1 MQAEKRSLQA
11 PRENFSVKMKT
22 KTIFLLLALLV
33 VLISGCIDQKKEITL
48 DEPGNVSSYEFEVF
62 LDEWNN
68 NTPEN
73 TTTYYILEDKTE
85 VQAVHIVINSSK
97 LEIFPPDSLGGSSEE
112 DPIKNFVLL
121 VEPAN
126 ETVASSETFMRLS
139 TSSNVSDM
147 NHNLTQEV
155 AQNMKVINLEFEEPV
170 TGFIAYTLDT
180 PGTQSFT
187 FMKPDSEFIRVVLP
201 EGYVTGN
208 RIFGIARPEPYE
220 TSFDD
225 KGRQT
230 LLWISSEMGERE
242 EAIQVK
248 YYAESAPVYF
258 FAAIVALLFGVAM
271 VLSRYSRS
279 RKELESVR
287 EIFELEKEYEKRE
300 QRKKK

>member
-1 MQAEKRSLQA
+1 
-11 PRENFSVKMKT
+11 VKMKT
-22 KTIFLLLALLV
+22 KCIFLLLALLV
-33 VLISGCIDQKKEITL
+33 VFMSGCIDQKKEITL
-48 DEPGNVSSYEFEVF
+48 DEPGNISSYEFEVF
-62 LDEWNN
+62 LDERYNQ
-68 NTPEN
+68 TPAN
-73 TTTYYILEDKTE
+73 TTTYYILEDNTE

-97 LEIFPPDSLGGSSEE
+97 LEIFPSDSLGGSSEE

-126 ETVASSETFMRLS
+126 GTVASPETFMRLADS
-139 TSSNVSDM
+139 INVSYL
-147 NHNLTQEV
+147 NYTLTQEV
-155 AQNMKVINLEFEEPV
+155 TQNMKVINLEFEEPV
-170 TGFIAYTLDT
+170 TGFIAYTLYI

-201 EGYVTGN
+201 KGYVTGN
-208 RIFGIARPEPYE
+208 RVFGIARPEPTE
-220 TSFDD
+220 ISFDE

-242 EAIQVK
+242 EVIQIK
-248 YYAESAPVYF
+248 YYAESSPMYF
-258 FAAIVALLFGVAM
+258 FAAIVALLFGVVV

>member
-1 MQAEKRSLQA
+1 
-11 PRENFSVKMKT
+11 MKT
-22 KTIFLLLALLV
+22 KCIFTLLALLV
-33 VLISGCIDQKKEITL
+33 VFISGCIDQKKEITL
-48 DEPGNVSSYEFEVF
+48 DEPGNVSSYEFDAF
-62 LDEWNN
+62 LDEWSNG
-68 NTPEN
+68 TPAN
-73 TTTYYILEDKTE
+73 TTTYYILKDKTE

-97 LEIFPPDSLGGSSEE
+97 LEIFPPDSLGGGPDK

-126 ETVASSETFMRLS
+126 ETVANSDTFMRLS
-139 TSSNVSDM
+139 NSSNVSEV
-147 NHNLTQEV
+147 NYTLTQDV
-155 AQNMKVINLEFEEPV
+155 TRGMKVVNLEFKEPV

-208 RIFGIARPEPYE
+208 RVFGIARPEPYE
-220 TSFDD
+220 TSFDE

-230 LLWISSEMGERE
+230 LLWISSKMGEHE

-248 YYAESAPVYF
+248 YYVESAPMYF
-258 FAAIVALLFGVAM
+258 FAAIMALLVGVFM

-287 EIFELEKEYEKRE
+287 EIFELEKEYERE
-300 QRKKK
+300 TQRKKK